1 MPQDM
6 SKGPQSE
13 RNPGQQQNQN
23 LTFRCADAGQSNC
36 TWQTSGK
43 SEDEVLKKVEQHARE
58 AHSMNMDENTR
69 SKVKGA
75 IRRQAA

>member
-13 RNPGQQQNQN
+13 RNTGQQSQN
-23 LTFRCADAGQSNC
+23 LSFRCADVGQGNC
-36 TWQTSGK
+36 SWQTSGK

-58 AHSMNMDENTR
+58 AHNMSMDESTR

>member
-13 RNPGQQQNQN
+13 RNAGQQN
-23 LTFRCADAGQSNC
+23 LSFRCADVGQGNC
-36 TWQTSGK
+36 AWQTSGK

-58 AHSMNMDENTR
+58 VHNMNMDENAR

-75 IRRQAA
+75 IHRQAA